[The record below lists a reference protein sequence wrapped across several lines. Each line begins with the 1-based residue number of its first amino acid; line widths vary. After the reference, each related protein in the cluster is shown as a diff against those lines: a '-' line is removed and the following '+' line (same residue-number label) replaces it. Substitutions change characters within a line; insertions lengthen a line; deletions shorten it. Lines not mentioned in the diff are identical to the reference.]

1 METKLVDLVE
11 IQKDLYKSK
20 AVAKLMYYEPSN
32 GDLMYTV
39 NALGKDWVFPIHT
52 IQKTTIKKRLL
63 SREDDVFVEV
73 EANTIKLTDDL
84 KGARWEPEIKGSS
97 LMRWIKQAIN
107 AGEFH

>member
-1 METKLVDLVE
+1 METQVIDVLA
-11 IQKDLYKSK
+11 IQKDLLKSK
-20 AVAKLMYYEPSN
+20 AVAKLMYYEPAN

-52 IQKTTIKKRLL
+52 IEQTVIKKGL
-63 SREDDVFVEV
+63 SSKDASIGVELV
-73 EANTIKLTDDL
+73 VNTIKLTDDL

-97 LMRWIKQAIN
+97 LSRWIKQAIN

>member
-1 METKLVDLVE
+1 METKMIDIVA

-39 NALGKDWVFPIHT
+39 NALGKDWIFPIHT
-52 IQKTTIKKRLL
+52 IQKTVLGFDYKEVGSKVR
-63 SREDDVFVEV
+63 VEV
-73 EANTIKLTDDL
+73 DSIKLTDDL